1 MSEKEI
7 ENYLVRKI
15 KNKKGIAYK
24 FTSPGNSG
32 VPDRLCLLPNG
43 KVFFVELKSPGK
55 KPRALQV
62 NQITKI
68 MSLGQRVY
76 VVDSKEKVDEVLETE
91 LSNWKED

>member
-7 ENYLVRKI
+7 ESYLVRKI

-32 VPDRLCLLPNG
+32 VPDRICMLPNG
-43 KVFFVELKSPGK
+43 KIFFVELKSPGK

-62 NQITKI
+62 NQIRKI
-68 MSLGQRVY
+68 TNLGQRVY
-76 VVDSKEKVDEVLETE
+76 VVDSKEMVDRVLENE
-91 LSNWKED
+91 LLSWKED

>member
-1 MSEKEI
+1 MTEKEI

-32 VPDRLCLLPNG
+32 VPDRICMLPNG
-43 KVFFVELKSPGK
+43 KIFFVELKSPGK

-62 NQITKI
+62 NLIRKITN
-68 MSLGQRVY
+68 LGQRVY
-76 VVDSKEKVDEVLETE
+76 VVDSKEMVDRVLENE
-91 LSNWKED
+91 LLSWRED

>member
-43 KVFFVELKSPGK
+43 KIFFVELKFPGK
-55 KPRALQV
+55 NPRALQV

-68 MSLGQRVY
+68 TKLGQRVY

>member
-1 MSEKEI
+1 MTEKEI

-43 KVFFVELKSPGK
+43 KIFFVELKSSGK

-68 MSLGQRVY
+68 TKLGQRVY
-76 VVDSKEKVDEVLETE
+76 VLDSKEKADEVLETE